1 MSERQINLL
10 SAFTSW
16 DRCSNMCVQLME
28 ALKDAGLDVTVLALE
43 GLSRIENDV
52 KSDQFPGSVG
62 NKVRDVLRQW
72 RCESPL
78 TGAYSG
84 AYKRV
89 PKFLR
94 SLTIFTTF
102 KVPLFIDD
110 FGKKELLNN
119 YTDSEDI
126 HINEETAI
134 FHVTHSQEAGKI
146 VKEQQLKPSD
156 NKNIIEGTW
165 FGLDESPSVYGSESF
180 QTTFRDLGVKGLQ
193 VFEKVIEALKDA
205 DPAIAVLALEG
216 LFCIEEKVNSKQFP
230 GVPESQVKNI
240 LRKWRCESPLSWGYE
255 TDRAPKFLKGLTIF
269 KTLQVPLFIDNYG
282 NKELLSSFKPEEK
295 MDVRI
300 DGDTP
305 IFHVTH
311 QEEAERIASEGKFQ
325 PSDNKNIIKGIWF
338 G

>member
-1 MSERQINLL
+1 MWFLSTAIVTITSFSSKKLKEIAIKGKEKMSERQINLL
-10 SAFTSW
+10 AAFTSW
-16 DRCSNMCVQLME
+16 DRCSNMYVQLME
-28 ALKDAGLDVTVLALE
+28 ALQDAGLDVTVLALE

-52 KSDQFPGSVG
+52 KSDQFPGGVG

-78 TGAYSG
+78 RGAYSG

-110 FGKKELLNN
+110 FGKKELLTN

-126 HINEETAI
+126 RIDEETAI
-134 FHVTHSQEAGKI
+134 FHVTHSQEAEKI

-180 QTTFRDLGVKGLQ
+180 QTTLRDLGIKGLRQ
-193 VFEKVIEALKDA
+193 GEIVSYKHEVNVILYAEEGATGF
-205 DPAIAVLALEG
+205 EG
-216 LFCIEEKVNSKQFP
+216 LKKPTDEAVKKRNSKHIYMYPYLCQP
-230 GVPESQVKNI
+230 NSYPPLTN
-240 LRKWRCESPLSWGYE
+240 LRKLLTVLKKFFTARFVSGRSDQ
-255 TDRAPKFLKGLTIF
+255 TTRA
-269 KTLQVPLFIDNYG
+269 QN
-282 NKELLSSFKPEEK
+282 
-295 MDVRI
+295 R
-300 DGDTP
+300 
-305 IFHVTH
+305 
-311 QEEAERIASEGKFQ
+311 
-325 PSDNKNIIKGIWF
+325 
-338 G
+338 

>member
-1 MSERQINLL
+1 MWFLSTAVVTITSFSSKKLKEIAIKGKERMSERQINLL
-10 SAFTSW
+10 AAFTSW
-16 DRCSNMCVQLME
+16 DRCSNMYVQLME

-52 KSDQFPGSVG
+52 KSDQFPGGVG

-78 TGAYSG
+78 RGAYSG

-110 FGKKELLNN
+110 FGKKELLTN

-126 HINEETAI
+126 RIDEETAI
-134 FHVTHSQEAGKI
+134 FHVTHSQEAEKI

-180 QTTFRDLGVKGLQ
+180 QTTLRDLGIKGLRQ
-193 VFEKVIEALKDA
+193 GEIVSYKHEVNVILYAEEGATEFKGLKKPTDEAVKKRNSNA
-205 DPAIAVLALEG
+205 YIHVSIFVPA
-216 LFCIEEKVNSKQFP
+216 
-230 GVPESQVKNI
+230 
-240 LRKWRCESPLSWGYE
+240 
-255 TDRAPKFLKGLTIF
+255 KFLPSPDEF
-269 KTLQVPLFIDNYG
+269 KEVISGPKKVLHGPFC
-282 NKELLSSFKPEEK
+282 
-295 MDVRI
+295 VRKKRSNHPC
-300 DGDTP
+300 TE
-305 IFHVTH
+305 
-311 QEEAERIASEGKFQ
+311 Q
-325 PSDNKNIIKGIWF
+325 IIIIR
-338 G
+338 

>member
-16 DRCSNMCVQLME
+16 DDCSNMFVKLME

-52 KSDQFPGSVG
+52 KSNQFPGGVG
-62 NKVRDVLRQW
+62 NKVRDVLRKR

-78 TGAYSG
+78 GGAYSG

-110 FGKKELLNN
+110 FGKKELLTN
-119 YTDSEDI
+119 YKDSEDI

-134 FHVTHSQEAGKI
+134 FHVTHPQDAEKI
-146 VKEQQLKPSD
+146 EEEQQLKPSD

-165 FGLDESPSVYGSESF
+165 FGLDESPSVYGSQSF
-180 QTTFRDLGVKGLQ
+180 QTTLRDLGIKGLRQ
-193 VFEKVIEALKDA
+193 GEIVSYKNEVNVILYAEEDATEFKGLKKPTDEAVKEGNSNA
-205 DPAIAVLALEG
+205 YIHVSIFVPA
-216 LFCIEEKVNSKQFP
+216 
-230 GVPESQVKNI
+230 
-240 LRKWRCESPLSWGYE
+240 
-255 TDRAPKFLKGLTIF
+255 KFLPSPDEF
-269 KTLQVPLFIDNYG
+269 KEVIRGPKKVHHGPFCVRKKRLKIPCT
-282 NKELLSSFKPEEK
+282 EE
-295 MDVRI
+295 
-300 DGDTP
+300 
-305 IFHVTH
+305 
-311 QEEAERIASEGKFQ
+311 
-325 PSDNKNIIKGIWF
+325 N
-338 G
+338 

>member
-16 DRCSNMCVQLME
+16 DDCSNMFVKLME

-52 KSDQFPGSVG
+52 KSNQFPGGVG
-62 NKVRDVLRQW
+62 NKVRDVLRKW

-78 TGAYSG
+78 GGAYSG

-110 FGKKELLNN
+110 FGKKELLTN
-119 YTDSEDI
+119 YKDSEDI

-134 FHVTHSQEAGKI
+134 FHVTHPQDAEKI
-146 VKEQQLKPSD
+146 EEEQQLKPSD

-165 FGLDESPSVYGSESF
+165 FGLDESPSVYGSQSF
-180 QTTFRDLGVKGLQ
+180 QTTLRDLGIKGLRQ
-193 VFEKVIEALKDA
+193 GEIVSYKNEVNVILYAEEDATEFKGLKKPTDEAVKEGNSNA
-205 DPAIAVLALEG
+205 YIHVSIFVPA
-216 LFCIEEKVNSKQFP
+216 
-230 GVPESQVKNI
+230 
-240 LRKWRCESPLSWGYE
+240 
-255 TDRAPKFLKGLTIF
+255 KFLPSPDEF
-269 KTLQVPLFIDNYG
+269 KEVIRGPKKVHHGPFCVRKKRLKIPCT
-282 NKELLSSFKPEEK
+282 EE
-295 MDVRI
+295 
-300 DGDTP
+300 
-305 IFHVTH
+305 
-311 QEEAERIASEGKFQ
+311 
-325 PSDNKNIIKGIWF
+325 N
-338 G
+338 